1 MTLSFYAC
9 NWATQHGM
17 MKNAHLSLLAINS
30 GCSGFG
36 FDPRDFAVELDSF
49 FVLSFVLANLLAGKC
64 SLAIRG
70 RGARA
75 SLSNP
80 RTQTYPAKHF
90 FIHLFRQVML
100 FAYLLFYSAMAWLPP
115 IRVEWFM
122 VIYFLSFSNK

>member
-1 MTLSFYAC
+1 MLICLQSLPVC
-9 NWATQHGM
+9 RR
-17 MKNAHLSLLAINS
+17 LLLLAINS